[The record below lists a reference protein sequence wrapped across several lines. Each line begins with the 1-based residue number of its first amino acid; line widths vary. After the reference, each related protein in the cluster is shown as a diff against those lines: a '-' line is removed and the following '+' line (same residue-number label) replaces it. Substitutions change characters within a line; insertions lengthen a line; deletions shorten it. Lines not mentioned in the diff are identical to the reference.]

1 MYGRRQHA
9 KPAKREGKH
18 IPQAFDVGLRSR
30 KTKREN
36 APFSVD
42 VNKYYSKYCGN
53 KQPRDPE
60 DLSRQSWE
68 R

>member
-18 IPQAFDVGLRSR
+18 IRQAFDVGLKSR

-36 APFSVD
+36 VA
-42 VNKYYSKYCGN
+42 VNMSLEGKYCGN
-53 KQPRDPE
+53 KQSRDPE
-60 DLSRQSWE
+60 DLSRQSRE